1 MPEVEPLLLS
11 LSQWRSLENV
21 QFIETRAFTRRV
33 VEAISD
39 FEYRKIQ
46 EALLRRPAQGDVIR
60 GSGGVRKL
68 RVGYEGR
75 GKRGAFRLIYY
86 WHPIREIFLMLFLY
100 AKNEQNDLSPE
111 QVRALA
117 TAVRQEFK

>member
-1 MPEVEPLLLS
+1 
-11 LSQWRSLENV
+11 V
-21 QFIETRAFTRRV
+21 QFIETRAFTKRV

-39 FEYRKIQ
+39 FDYRKIQ

-68 RVGYEGR
+68 RVGDEGR

-86 WHPIREIFLMLFLY
+86 WHPAREIFLMLFLY

-111 QVRALA
+111 QIRALA